1 MLRAISKSTSFLT
14 AESVLR
20 KTLSLS
26 ACSPK
31 EFVIK
36 DHFDFDKKV
45 TTMDLETIARSISR
59 DYLFQ
64 VINSENAVIVNFHAE
79 WCEPC
84 KILTPKMTELL
95 EDNPEIDFAIVDVD
109 SNIEWVVLMTVNC
122 FYLICERPRT
132 FRLVNLF
139 EVKAVP
145 AVLAFRN
152 GVVVDKF
159 IGLVDANMIED
170 LITKLQR
177 KKAVWDETR
186 RVKLCCAQDDN

>member
-1 MLRAISKSTSFLT
+1 MLRAIGKTTPLLM
-14 AESVLR
+14 ESILK

-31 EFVIK
+31 SFVIK

-45 TTMDLETIARSISR
+45 
-59 DYLFQ
+59 
-64 VINSENAVIVNFHAE
+64 INSDLPIVVNFHAE

-84 KILTPKMTELL
+84 KLLTPKLTELL
-95 EDNPEIDFAIVDVD
+95 DENPDIDLAIVDVD
-109 SNIEWVVLMTVNC
+109 TNID
-122 FYLICERPRT
+122 
-132 FRLVNLF
+132 LVHLF

-159 IGLVDANMIED
+159 IGLVGKLYLLFKKLKLDIL
-170 LITKLQR
+170 LIKSFF
-177 KKAVWDETR
+177 DI
-186 RVKLCCAQDDN
+186 